1 MKVGYVHPYH
11 AEEAPIYMSSN
22 YVVNLIFKLAGPEQV
37 SPHYE
42 SLSRSRRGLIFL
54 FAYTASITTILQCGG
69 WETNDWVKGM
79 LFQHEF
85 LIAFYIGFTEMR
97 HFTYLIGPKFSI
109 FYSVYSQYELLQF
122 ANQWADTIELVQND
136 HLRHT
141 REQLEYSGLDKE
153 YTFVK
158 NRALVNFLTNQKLAA
173 ETSFHNRSVNMLNQ
187 ISNFE
192 KSNLKNQ
199 LRGIVVG
206 SVNDVLAR
214 VEDPVYA
221 ADIQEGAFQSALSGI
236 RAGVM
241 TYENDPI
248 LPMIQQEM
256 AGKLEKFKGL
266 SAAEESAL
274 LSLSQEQRESVIRS
288 DRQSKNEFLAA
299 SPAVS
304 HATLKTT
311 EKYLEYT
318 AMVQGAT
325 RA

>member
-1 MKVGYVHPYH
+1 
-11 AEEAPIYMSSN
+11 
-22 YVVNLIFKLAGPEQV
+22 
-37 SPHYE
+37 
-42 SLSRSRRGLIFL
+42 
-54 FAYTASITTILQCGG
+54 
-69 WETNDWVKGM
+69 
-79 LFQHEF
+79 
-85 LIAFYIGFTEMR
+85 
-97 HFTYLIGPKFSI
+97 
-109 FYSVYSQYELLQF
+109 
-122 ANQWADTIELVQND
+122 
-136 HLRHT
+136 
-141 REQLEYSGLDKE
+141 
-153 YTFVK
+153 
-158 NRALVNFLTNQKLAA
+158 
-173 ETSFHNRSVNMLNQ
+173 MLNQ